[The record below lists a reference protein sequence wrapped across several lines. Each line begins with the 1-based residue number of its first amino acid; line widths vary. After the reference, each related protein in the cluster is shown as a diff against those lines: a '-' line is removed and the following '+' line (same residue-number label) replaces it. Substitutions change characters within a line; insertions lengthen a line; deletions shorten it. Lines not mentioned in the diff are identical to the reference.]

1 MPSLFHDAA
10 SVAALLIITQ
20 AMIAE
25 APKKGEAGGGGRH
38 GFLSPLCFKQVS
50 EYKTPGSDA
59 GGFVGIELRS
69 LQR

>member
-1 MPSLFHDAA
+1 
-10 SVAALLIITQ
+10 
-20 AMIAE
+20 MIAE